1 MIPNMAFNSRQMKQ
15 LMKQLGMKQEEID
28 AQKVLII
35 MKDKKIV
42 FENPSV
48 VKVNMMGEESFQ
60 IVGDYRFEDNTGHN
74 SEDNS
79 EHKEDN
85 KVYKEDN
92 IENNIN
98 VENDKANKP
107 YEPTEDDI
115 RLVTSETNVDRET
128 AISALRESNGD
139 IAEAIL
145 SLKEGKE

>member
-28 AQKVLII
+28 ARKVLII

-60 IVGDYRFEDNTGHN
+60 IVGDYRFENNT
-74 SEDNS
+74 EDNNI
-79 EHKEDN
+79 EDN
-85 KVYKEDN
+85 KVEGVGDNNDRVDGVED
-92 IENNIN
+92 
-98 VENDKANKP
+98 DKANKP